1 MKIDTTGPRPT
12 LDLDDPALSLTGP
25 QKEAMQ
31 IDQELLVTA
40 GAGAGKTHTL
50 SLRYVALLLEQALC
64 AIDADPKDP
73 RPRIE
78 SVLVLT
84 FTDRAAQEMSARC
97 HVRLLDLAHAARR
110 QREQLASAFGA
121 DLARA
126 LPLSI
131 ARLLDQFDA
140 ACISTFHGFCARI
153 HAEHPLECGAQAGA
167 DLLSPEE
174 AAYQRSM
181 ALDQVLEEFGATTP
195 ADWRGLL
202 AAFGSRFRVVEAVE
216 DALASWGRLQPV
228 LSAHA
233 AGSVSMADLASLAA
247 FSPQEVTDWITHTGV
262 PTLQAIVD
270 LTASSGGGRHVE
282 AVVAPLLAR
291 LATLPMEP
299 VESVLAMQDLLG
311 SLLTSGRLRSFSH
324 AGILGT
330 KAQWGSESER
340 VAARGHL
347 GDLAVACADWPELAV
362 QAATLPTRA
371 DAAMLESLQPFS
383 RLVGAAA
390 ERIAE
395 TWVENGC
402 LDFDALQRNA
412 VQAVLHHEHLAQHLV
427 DKHRYLMVDEFQDT
441 DEAQWELVRRLGR
454 PRGCPSDRIFLVG
467 DAKQAIYGFRGG
479 DVTVYRAAARDLGV
493 TPLVFPHNFRSR
505 VELIEWFNDSFSRI
519 LGEDSGDRPDW
530 EAVHAPLLPG
540 RDKTGG
546 TVSLVLHDAPR
557 GSETAEAEAEAIA
570 RVLARQVL
578 PGAGVFADLDL
589 QNTRKHPTPP
599 IAILIRAR
607 THLGVFEAALRA
619 QGISFQVGGGVGFW
633 RRPEVVDGVNLLH
646 ALASES
652 HISLVGAL
660 RSPLFGLPD
669 DQVEGLVRGL
679 WGVTLSELGG
689 GSPLADTAPAALVRA
704 HHIWGVLLAS
714 RQSLP
719 WPLLLRF
726 ALDELA
732 VRHVVD
738 LAEPG
743 RGWPNVL
750 QLLEHADQ
758 LAAGGALLLETGA
771 ERLMD
776 LVRQEQRGSEA
787 EPSAGEARVFLMT
800 VHAAKGLE
808 FPVVV
813 LPGMGDP
820 PVADTQPLL
829 AQRVA
834 GQWHL
839 ACRVEDPAGAVQSR
853 VAPGAWHALAQQ
865 RKREADAER
874 RRLLYVGV
882 TRARDHL
889 LLLGRRAGIGRD
901 TWVDLVC
908 PDEEAPVD
916 RHLQVT
922 PAESLSPAPAPE
934 TGTPLPP
941 PALALELPA
950 QPQPLVLSPS
960 GLDRLHS
967 CPARWYRSA
976 VLGLPEPPSDKD
988 GPTGASSR
996 AVSTVRG
1003 TVFHRILEQGL
1014 LGDMDGARR
1023 CWTREA
1029 TKEGLPLP
1037 AVERGWEQLQPH
1049 LVSAQG
1055 SDLLGQCLSSP
1066 GQNELGVQAA
1076 VGDVVLR
1083 GVLDRLW
1090 QDPETGA
1097 WNVLDYKTDHL
1108 ETQADLDRAIESH
1121 SLQLLAYGWAA
1132 NQILAGTE
1140 GGECRRGQIFFSARG
1155 DWVEFPP
1162 WSDQDFRR
1170 VEECL
1175 QHAAQVAQSD
1185 WLSVLAE
1192 AGSGTSPPPCD
1203 SCGYLGKGCT
1213 GVSPEGGP

>member
-12 LDLDDPALSLTGP
+12 LDLNDPDLSLTGP
-25 QKEAMQ
+25 QKAAMQ

-64 AIDADPKDP
+64 AIDTDSSDP

-84 FTDRAAQEMSARC
+84 FTDRAAQEMAARC

-110 QREQLASAFGA
+110 QREQIGSAYGT

-140 ACISTFHGFCARI
+140 ACISTFHGFCSRI

-174 AAYQRSM
+174 AAYQRSVV
-181 ALDQVLEEFGATTP
+181 LDQVLEEFGAATP
-195 ADWRGLL
+195 ADWRALL
-202 AAFGSRFRVVEAVE
+202 SAFGSRLRVVEAVE
-216 DALASWGRLQPV
+216 NAMAGWGRLQPV

-233 AGSVSMADLASLAA
+233 AGSVSLGDLSSLAA

-262 PTLQAIVD
+262 PTLQALVD
-270 LTASSGGGRHVE
+270 LTANSGGGRHVQG
-282 AVVAPLLAR
+282 VVAPLLER
-291 LATLPMEP
+291 LVTLPTDP
-299 VESVLAMQDLLG
+299 IASALAMQEVLA

-330 KAQWGSESER
+330 KAQWGSEPER
-340 VAARGHL
+340 VAAREDL

-441 DEAQWELVRRLGR
+441 DEAQWDLVRRLGR
-454 PRGCPSDRIFLVG
+454 PEGCPSDRIFLVG

-540 RDKTGG
+540 RDQTGG
-546 TVSLVLHDAPR
+546 TVRLVLHDAPR
-557 GSETAEAEAEAIA
+557 GSETAEAEAQAIA
-570 RVLARQVL
+570 GFLAGQVL

-607 THLGVFEAALRA
+607 THLGTFEAALRA

-633 RRPEVVDGVNLLH
+633 LRPEVVDLVNLLH

-652 HISLVGAL
+652 QVSLVGAL

-669 DQVEGLVRGL
+669 DQIEGLVQGL
-679 WGVTLSELGG
+679 WGVTLSELGREN
-689 GSPLADTAPAALVRA
+689 PLSDTAPAALVRA
-704 HHIWGVLLAS
+704 HHIWGILLAS
-714 RQSLP
+714 RRSLP
-719 WPLLLRF
+719 WPLLLRL

-738 LAEPG
+738 LEEPG

-750 QLLEHADQ
+750 QLVEHADQ
-758 LAAGGALLLETGA
+758 LAAGGAVLLETGA

-820 PVADTQPLL
+820 PVADTHPLL
-829 AQRVA
+829 AQRIA
-834 GQWHL
+834 GKWHL

-853 VAPGAWHALAQQ
+853 VAPGAWHALDQQ

-901 TWVDLVC
+901 TWVNLVC
-908 PDEEAPVD
+908 PEEAAPGD
-916 RHLQVT
+916 RHLQLT
-922 PAESLSPAPAPE
+922 PADSLSPPPLPPA
-934 TGTPLPP
+934 GLPLPP
-941 PALALELPA
+941 PGLALDLPT

-960 GLDRLHS
+960 GLDRLHA

-976 VLGLPEPPSDKD
+976 VLGLPEPPGKGDD
-988 GPTGASSR
+988 PGVSSR
-996 AVSTVRG
+996 AESTVRG

-1014 LGDMDGARR
+1014 LGDMDQAQR

-1029 TKEGLPLP
+1029 TKEGLPVQ
-1037 AVERGWEQLQPH
+1037 AVERGWKQLQLH
-1049 LVSAQG
+1049 LANAMGSA
-1055 SDLLGQCLSSP
+1055 SLAQCLSRP
-1066 GQNELGVQAA
+1066 GQNELGVQATL
-1076 VGDVVLR
+1076 GDVVLR

-1108 ETQADLDRAIESH
+1108 EDQADLDRATKAH

-1132 NQILAGTE
+1132 NQILAGAE
-1140 GGECRRGQIFFSARG
+1140 GGECRGGQIFFSARG
-1155 DWVEFPP
+1155 DWVDFPP

-1170 VEECL
+1170 VEDCL
-1175 QHAAQVAQSD
+1175 HHAAKVAQSD
-1185 WLSVLAE
+1185 WLEVLAE
-1192 AGSGTSPPPCD
+1192 ARAGTEERPCD
-1203 SCGYLGKGCT
+1203 SCGYLGKGCP
-1213 GVSPEGGP
+1213 GVSPGGAP

>member
-1 MKIDTTGPRPT
+1 MRIDATGPRPT
-12 LDLDDPALSLTGP
+12 LDLNDPDLSLTDP
-25 QKEAMQ
+25 QKLAMQ
-31 IDQELLVTA
+31 IDRELLVTA

-64 AIDADPKDP
+64 AIDDDPSDP

-84 FTDRAAQEMSARC
+84 FTDRAAQEMAARC
-97 HVRLLDLAHAARR
+97 HVRLLDLAHAARG
-110 QREQLASAFGA
+110 QRELISAAYGP

-131 ARLLDQFDA
+131 ARLLDQFDG

-174 AAYQRSM
+174 AAHQRSLV
-181 ALDQVLEEFGATTP
+181 LDEVLEEFGATTP
-195 ADWRGLL
+195 SDWGALL
-202 AAFGSRFRVVEAVE
+202 SAFGSRFRLVEAVE

-233 AGSVSMADLASLAA
+233 AGSVSMADLAPLAA
-247 FSPQEVTDWITHTGV
+247 LSPQEVADWLTHTGV

-270 LTASSGGGRHVE
+270 LTTISGGGRHVQG
-282 AVVAPLLAR
+282 VVAPLLGR
-291 LATLPMEP
+291 LAALPMDP
-299 VESVLAMQDLLG
+299 LESALAMKEVLG
-311 SLLTSGRLRSFSH
+311 SLLTSGSLRSFTH

-330 KAQWGSESER
+330 KAQWANEPER
-340 VAARGHL
+340 LGARAAL
-347 GDLAVACADWPELAV
+347 GEIAVACAEWPELAV
-362 QAATLPTRA
+362 QAATLPTQA

-383 RLVGAAA
+383 RLVGDVA
-390 ERIAE
+390 ERIAD
-395 TWVENGC
+395 TWVKAGC
-402 LDFDALQRNA
+402 LDFNALQRNA
-412 VQAVLHHEHLAQHLV
+412 VRAVLHHEHLAQHLV
-427 DKHRYLMVDEFQDT
+427 NKHRYLMVDEFQDT

-454 PRGCPSDRIFLVG
+454 PEGRPSDRIFLVG

-479 DVTVYRAAARDLGV
+479 DVTVYRAASRDLGV

-505 VELIEWFNDSFSRI
+505 IELIEWFNDSFSRI
-519 LGEDSGDRPDW
+519 LGEDTGDRPDW

-540 RDKTGG
+540 RDQAGG

-557 GSETAEAEAEAIA
+557 GSETAEAEAEAVA
-570 RVLARQVL
+570 EFLADRLL
-578 PGAGVFADLDL
+578 PGTGAFADLDL
-589 QNTRKHPTPP
+589 LDTRKHPTPP
-599 IAILIRAR
+599 VAILIRAR
-607 THLGVFEAALRA
+607 THLAVFESALRA
-619 QGISFQVGGGVGFW
+619 RGISFQVGGGVGFW
-633 RRPEVVDGVNLLH
+633 CRPEVVDLVNLLH
-646 ALASES
+646 ALATES
-652 HISLVGAL
+652 HVSLVGVL

-669 DQVEGLVRGL
+669 DQVEGLVKGQWGL
-679 WGVTLSELGG
+679 TLSGLGREKPLD
-689 GSPLADTAPAALVRA
+689 GSAPGALVRA
-704 HHIWGVLLAS
+704 HYLWRILLDS
-714 RQSLP
+714 RDSLP
-719 WPLLLRF
+719 WPLLLRL
-726 ALDELA
+726 AVEQLA

-738 LAEPG
+738 LDEPG

-758 LAAGGALLLETGA
+758 LAAGGGATILETGA

-776 LVRQEQRGSEA
+776 LVREEHRETEA

-800 VHAAKGLE
+800 VHASKGLE

-820 PVADTQPLL
+820 AVADTQPLL

-834 GQWHL
+834 GEWYL
-839 ACRVEDPAGAVQSR
+839 ACRVEDPAGALQSR
-853 VAPGAWHALAQQ
+853 VAPGTWHALSQQ
-865 RKREADAER
+865 RAREANAER

-901 TWVDLVC
+901 TWVDMIC
-908 PDEEAPVD
+908 PDEMAPGD

-922 PAESLSPAPAPE
+922 DGDSALLPTPPRDSPAP
-934 TGTPLPP
+934 TPP
-941 PALALELPA
+941 PDLALEIPE
-950 QPQPLVLSPS
+950 QSQPLVLSPS

-976 VLGLPEPPSDKD
+976 IYGLPEPEDKGD
-988 GPTGASSR
+988 NPGNSSR
-996 AVSTVRG
+996 TISAVRG

-1014 LGDMDGARR
+1014 LQDMDRAQQV
-1023 CWTREA
+1023 WTREA
-1029 TKEGLPLP
+1029 TNEGLS
-1037 AVERGWEQLQPH
+1037 VQGIERGWEELRRH
-1049 LVSAQG
+1049 LATAQESAP
-1055 SDLLGQCLSSP
+1055 LERCLASP
-1066 GQNELGVQAA
+1066 GQNELGIKAA
-1076 VGDVVLR
+1076 FGDVVLR

-1090 QDPETGA
+1090 QDPDTGA

-1108 ETQADLDRAIESH
+1108 ETQADIDRAIDSH

-1132 NQILAGTE
+1132 NQVLAGVE
-1140 GGECRRGQIFFSARG
+1140 GGECRRGQIFFSSLRG
-1155 DWVEFPP
+1155 WVELPP
-1162 WSDQDFRR
+1162 WSDEDFQR

-1175 QHAAQVAQSD
+1175 QHAQQLARNDWSTVVAEAQSQ
-1185 WLSVLAE
+1185 ANK
-1192 AGSGTSPPPCD
+1192 PPCD
-1203 SCGYLGKGCT
+1203 SCGYLRRGCP
-1213 GVSPEGGP
+1213 GVSP